1 MSDFIAIETLIN
13 DYFQALHHKDV
24 AKIEAI
30 FWDHASITGYYEG
43 EFVHSKLHDYLSI
56 LKRMSAPNMI
66 GEDFDM
72 EVVSIE
78 LKGNM
83 AAVKTRYLFQ
93 ALEYV
98 DFLTLLNI
106 NGQWKII
113 QKTFYHD

>member
-1 MSDFIAIETLIN
+1 MSDFVVIEQLIN
-13 DYFQALHHKDV
+13 DYFHALHHKDV
-24 AKIEAI
+24 AKIEHI
-30 FWDHASITGYYEG
+30 FWQHATITGYYEG

-56 LKRMSAPNMI
+56 LKRMSAPDMI

-72 EVVSIE
+72 DVVSIE

-98 DFLTLLNI
+98 DFLSLL
-106 NGQWKII
+106 KIEDKWQI
-113 QKTFYHD
+113 VQKTFYHD

>member
-1 MSDFIAIETLIN
+1 MSDFTIIEQLIN
-13 DYFQALHHKDV
+13 DYFKALHSKDV
-24 AKIEAI
+24 ATIEHI
-30 FWDHASITGYYEG
+30 FWSHANITGYYEG

-72 EVVSIE
+72 DIVSIE

-98 DFLTLLNI
+98 DFLSLL
-106 NGQWKII
+106 KIDDKWQI
-113 QKTFYHD
+113 VQKTFYHD

>member
-1 MSDFIAIETLIN
+1 MSNFVVIEALIN
-13 DYFQALHHKDV
+13 DYFQALHSKDV
-24 AKIEAI
+24 AKIEQL
-30 FWDHASITGYYEG
+30 FWNHASITGYYEG

-106 NGQWKII
+106 NGEWKII

>member
-72 EVVSIE
+72 AIKNYFSNFNSSLFEKNAE
-78 LKGNM
+78 L
-83 AAVKTRYLFQ
+83 
-93 ALEYV
+93 
-98 DFLTLLNI
+98 FLADVRKEQDVFFSVANI
-106 NGQWKII
+106 
-113 QKTFYHD
+113 FFE